1 MVGATRRPP
10 PSCRG
15 LTEHQRH
22 EARRAP
28 AVVTWTWDQ
37 AAWLSTPCTWLT
49 ENHVALDVPTTWP
62 RSVPRK
68 VAPQLTTTVGWPTA
82 GDRQGRVRAG
92 LSLLLDRP
100 AGPVAQT
107 GWRPPGAPWSCD
119 LNAAATS
126 PGDLL
131 RAGACAWWLSCCSA
145 LRLPACSPGAS
156 LAFQSTQI
164 GYLVHPGCPKVSIG
178 CGLGDRTSHAP
189 GLRGGSYIGSGTV
202 PHHK

>member
-1 MVGATRRPP
+1 M
-10 PSCRG
+10 
-15 LTEHQRH
+15 
-22 EARRAP
+22 
-28 AVVTWTWDQ
+28 
-37 AAWLSTPCTWLT
+37 
-49 ENHVALDVPTTWP
+49 
-62 RSVPRK
+62 
-68 VAPQLTTTVGWPTA
+68 APQLTTTVGWPTA

-131 RAGACAWWLSCCSA
+131 RAGASAWWLSCCSA

-164 GYLVHPGCPKVSIG
+164 GYLVHPVGAQRCPLG
-178 CGLGDRTSHAP
+178 GLGDRTSHAP
-189 GLRGGSYIGSGTV
+189 GLRGGPTSGAAPLRIIKSFFRAVFCGIPSSIGIAPTLEPSQPCGIGSDSAGTKPPLQV
-202 PHHK
+202 RDPIVRVRVGVRSWGRGVGVAA

>member
-1 MVGATRRPP
+1 M
-10 PSCRG
+10 
-15 LTEHQRH
+15 
-22 EARRAP
+22 
-28 AVVTWTWDQ
+28 
-37 AAWLSTPCTWLT
+37 WLT
-49 ENHVALDVPTTWP
+49 HNHVRRDVPTTWP

-68 VAPQLTTTVGWPTA
+68 VAPELTTTVGWPTV

-92 LSLLLDRP
+92 LSLLLVRS

-164 GYLVHPGCPKVSIG
+164 GYLVHPVGAQRCPLG
-178 CGLGDRTSHAP
+178 GLGDRTSHAP
-189 GLRGGSYIGSGTV
+189 GLRGGPTSGAAPLRMIPSSIGIAPTLEPSQSCVVGSDNAGTKP
-202 PHHK
+202 PH